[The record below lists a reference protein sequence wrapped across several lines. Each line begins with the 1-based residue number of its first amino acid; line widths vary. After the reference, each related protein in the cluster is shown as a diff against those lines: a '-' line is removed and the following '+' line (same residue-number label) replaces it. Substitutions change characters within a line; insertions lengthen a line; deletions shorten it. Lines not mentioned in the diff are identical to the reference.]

1 MNLEYKILLVTFFL
15 VGYTVSKFYGIKFI
29 PEVHPLKRGLW
40 IIGLCGVAEVF
51 LIIFGFVGYPFG
63 FIPQLL
69 AGVALG
75 PMWGLT
81 FSYLEGRQFSEVMAA
96 GMGVS
101 TIVSSGILKSIS
113 KGLLD
118 TGWIG
123 EYWMPPFVGAI
134 FFPILLFFVF
144 CLESLPEPSENDID
158 VKTERVQ
165 MDGDDRIR
173 YIKEFWPAVIT
184 LTALYIF
191 ISAYRDTRDNFSVEL
206 YASLKVDEG
215 AYIFTISEF
224 IVGFSI
230 CIPIIV
236 FTFMKISVWYL
247 VAYFCLIWIGE
258 LTLLLWTILID
269 TGHMGGLYY
278 MVLIG
283 VSTYIAE
290 MPFNGILGDLI
301 LALFKYKANSS
312 LFMYITDSF
321 GYAASFALILIKNLG
336 SPNLSWGDF
345 FIKCSYVVVAVVMFL
360 SFVSIAYLV
369 IKLKNWTFP
378 NDEDQNLEIEKAS
391 LSEEAEFEKM
401 APGGAEFKK
410 PVAVKRDLDL
420 DEVEVEVDLP
430 NQAVLSQMSDN
441 VVTTSGE

>member
-1 MNLEYKILLVTFFL
+1 MGLEYKILLVAFFL
-15 VGYTVSKFYGIKFI
+15 FGYTTSKFYGIKFI
-29 PEVHPLKRGLW
+29 PEVDPKKRGYW
-40 IIGLCGVAEVF
+40 IVGLCGVAEIF
-51 LIIFGFVGYPFG
+51 LIIFGFVKYPYG
-63 FIPQLL
+63 FIPQILS
-69 AGVALG
+69 GIALG

-81 FSYLEGRQFSEVMAA
+81 FAYLEGRQYSEVMAA

-123 EYWMPPFVGAI
+123 EYWMPPFVGAC
-134 FFPILLFFVF
+134 FFPLLLLFVF
-144 CLESLPEPSENDID
+144 CLESLPDPSEDDVD

-206 YASLKVDEG
+206 YESLNVDEG
-215 AYIFTISEF
+215 AIVFTISEF

-236 FTFMKISVWYL
+236 FTFMKINIWYL
-247 VAYFCLIWIGE
+247 VAYFCLMWIGE
-258 LTLLLWTILID
+258 GTLLIWTILID
-269 TGHMGGLYY
+269 TGHMKGLYY

-301 LALFKYKANSS
+301 LALFKYRANSS

-321 GYAASFALILIKNLG
+321 GYAASIVLLLIKNLA
-336 SPNLSWGDF
+336 SPNLSWGEF
-345 FIKCSYVVVAVVMFL
+345 FIKCSYVVVAVVISL
-360 SFVSIAYLV
+360 SIVSLVYLV
-369 IKLKNWTFP
+369 IKLNRWTFP
-378 NDEDQNLEIEKAS
+378 DEEDNEEDQEPKIEK
-391 LSEEAEFEKM
+391 SEDV
-401 APGGAEFKK
+401 EFKK
-410 PVAVKRDLDL
+410 T
-420 DEVEVEVDLP
+420 
-430 NQAVLSQMSDN
+430 N
-441 VVTTSGE
+441 VNAE

>member
-1 MNLEYKILLVTFFL
+1 MNLEYKIVLVAFFL
-15 VGYTVSKFYGIKFI
+15 TGYTVSKFYGIKFI
-29 PEVHPLKRGLW
+29 PEVHPLRRGIW
-40 IIGLCGVAEVF
+40 IVALCGIAEIF

-123 EYWMPPFVGAI
+123 EFWMPPFVGLI
-134 FFPILLFFVF
+134 FFPLLLLFVF
-144 CLESLPEPSENDID
+144 CLESLPDPSENDVD

-206 YASLKVDEG
+206 YASLNVNED

-230 CIPIIV
+230 CVPIII
-236 FTFMKISVWYL
+236 FTFMKINIWYL

-258 LTLLLWTILID
+258 GTLLLWTILID
-269 TGHMGGLYY
+269 AGRLGGLYY

-321 GYAASFALILIKNLG
+321 GYAASIVLILIKNLA

-345 FIKCSYVVVAVVMFL
+345 FIKCSYVVVAVVVFL
-360 SFVSIAYLV
+360 SFVSLAYLV
-369 IKLKNWTFP
+369 IKLRNWVFP
-378 NDEDQNLEIEKAS
+378 DESDDQEADVGKMS
-391 LSEEAEFEKM
+391 SEEV
-401 APGGAEFKK
+401 EFKK
-410 PVAVKRDLDL
+410 PDKQDPVEDDHKNQVPPSRVLDN
-420 DEVEVEVDLP
+420 DR
-430 NQAVLSQMSDN
+430 
-441 VVTTSGE
+441 TTSGE